1 MYINAKLTL
10 RRHFK
15 IIKKVFK
22 VDKILSYL
30 KKTNILIVLLVLFS
44 ACEILSSKKRKKFK
58 TGLITSIYIL
68 LQFVLLQ
75 IIINNIFI

>member
-44 ACEILSSKKRKKFK
+44 ACEILSSKKKKK
-58 TGLITSIYIL
+58 SLKL
-68 LQFVLLQ
+68 A
-75 IIINNIFI
+75 